1 MRAAVMYGRLGI
13 GEHQQQRDADEEL
26 NEYLSQAISG
36 CNIDRLKTQHMNRVL
51 LTFRKEDMETKVTTT
66 AKAATPSPE
75 I

>member
-1 MRAAVMYGRLGI
+1 MRALVMYDRLGI

-36 CNIDRLKTQHMNRVL
+36 CNIDRLKTEHMNRVL
-51 LTFRKEDMETKVTTT
+51 LTFRKVDMETKVTTAT
-66 AKAATPSPE
+66 SAAQSPE